1 MQNINKLQDYIGQE
15 LTYKKFTEILGLDYR
30 RGNGRT
36 TQLNDIQQY
45 YKLEK
50 HKTKY
55 LIVEKYKHKIPKQDN
70 RKSLYYDDLSILI
83 LYALHNNKRC
93 DTWSIKQAL
102 YITKLT
108 NDSYELGRQ
117 DIRLTA
123 EALESDRGYVY
134 DFYNVIYD
142 KYKSIFETTLNRMQN
157 MKLLQYN
164 TCMMICRK
172 EIEIVYNEAG
182 TPLRDENNNI
192 VYRSNEVFT
201 EANETEREIIL
212 VAENTALAAVGCK
225 TIQQVM
231 GHRYYEYYKSIV
243 NKIIRKRANI
253 EYYYKAYSIVKYNKG
268 IAREIKEIE
277 KYNSSIRLNKLKV
290 DNISKLKNGKL
301 NRLQEDKEILIKYIV
316 DNRNNGQLKN
326 YIDAI
331 LEEKE
336 KNKEQEKQEHKYD
349 DDFLEMI
356 KEENLRLGVD

>member
-1 MQNINKLQDYIGQE
+1 MQNINKLQEYIGKE
-15 LTYKKFTEILGLDYR
+15 LTYKQITEVLELEYK
-30 RGNGRT
+30 RGNAKT
-36 TQLNDIQQY
+36 SQLNDIQQY

-50 HKTKY
+50 CKTKY

-83 LYALHNNKRC
+83 LYALHNDKRC

-117 DIRLTA
+117 NIRLTA
-123 EALESDRGYVY
+123 EALESDKGYVY

-172 EIEIVYNEAG
+172 EIEIVYNKAG
-182 TPLRDENNNI
+182 TPIKDENNNI
-192 VYRSNEVFT
+192 VYRSSEVFT

-212 VAENTALAAVGCK
+212 VAENTALATVGCK

-316 DNRNNGQLKN
+316 DNRTNGQLKK

-336 KNKEQEKQEHKYD
+336 KNKEQEQQYD
-349 DDFLEMI
+349 DADFLEMI
-356 KEENLRLGVD
+356 KEENLRLEG